1 MKGALRIL
9 PLLVLAAASLGAI
22 LLGGDR
28 VLSLD
33 RLLASRAAL
42 QAFVAQDR
50 GLAML
55 AAYGAHVATIV
66 LAMPVSA
73 PMTMVHGFLFG
84 WAQGAAL
91 AVAAT
96 TSGAILVFAVAK
108 TALGDAVTRR
118 AGPRLARL
126 AAGFER
132 DAFSYVLVLRLLPL
146 VPFWVT
152 NVAAPVLGA
161 RFAAFAPATL
171 LGIVPASLAFAT
183 AGSGIE
189 GVVAAHEAARAACLA
204 AGDGALSVG
213 APCADTLTLR
223 ALVTPKLV
231 AALAALAVLALLP
244 VLVKLRRR
252 AAARHP

>member
-1 MKGALRIL
+1 MRRALRIL
-9 PLLVLAAASLGAI
+9 PLAVLAAASVAAV
-22 LLGGDR
+22 LLGGQHVFD
-28 VLSLD
+28 LE

-42 QAFVAQDR
+42 QTYVAQDR
-50 GLAML
+50 PLAML
-55 AAYGAHVATIV
+55 ALYGAHVATIV

-73 PMTMVHGFLFG
+73 LMTTIHGFLFG
-84 WAQGAAL
+84 WASGAAL
-91 AVAAT
+91 AVAST
-96 TSGAILVFAVAK
+96 TSGALIVFAVAR
-108 TALGDAVTRR
+108 TALGGAIARR

-132 DAFSYVLVLRLLPL
+132 DAFSYVLILRLLPI

-161 RFAAFAPATL
+161 RFSAFAPATV
-171 LGIVPASLAFAT
+171 LGIIPASLAFAT

-204 AGDGALSVG
+204 AGDGA
-213 APCADTLTLR
+213 ACTDALTVR
-223 ALVTPKLV
+223 ALLTPKLV

-244 VLVKLRRR
+244 VVVRYRRR
-252 AAARHP
+252 GGPTA

>member
-1 MKGALRIL
+1 MKRALRYL
-9 PLLVLAAASLGAI
+9 PLAVLAAASAAAI
-22 LLGGDR
+22 LLGGERLLD
-28 VLSLD
+28 LD

-42 QAFVAQDR
+42 QAYVAQDR

-73 PMTMVHGFLFG
+73 LMTTIHGFLFG
-84 WAQGAAL
+84 WSEGALL
-91 AVAAT
+91 AVAST
-96 TSGAILVFAVAK
+96 TSGALLVFAVAK
-108 TALGDAVTRR
+108 TALGDAVARR
-118 AGPRLARL
+118 AGPRLAKL

-132 DAFSYVLVLRLLPL
+132 DAFSYVLVLRLLPI

-152 NVAAPVLGA
+152 NIAAPVLGA
-161 RFAAFAPATL
+161 PLKAFAPATV
-171 LGIVPASLAFAT
+171 LGIIPASLAFAT

-204 AGDGALSVG
+204 TGDGVPCVDALTV
-213 APCADTLTLR
+213 R

-231 AALAALAVLALLP
+231 ISLAALAALALLP
-244 VLVKLRRR
+244 VAIRRWR
-252 AAARHP
+252 RGRPAA